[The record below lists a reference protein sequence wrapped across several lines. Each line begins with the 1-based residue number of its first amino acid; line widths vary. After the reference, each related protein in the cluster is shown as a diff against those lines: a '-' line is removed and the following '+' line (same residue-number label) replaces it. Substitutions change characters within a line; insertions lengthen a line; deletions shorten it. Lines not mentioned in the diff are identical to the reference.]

1 MKTLRLTIDSST
13 LEEYNRYYFKQHP
26 KAKKEPIKHPYHD
39 SINVWMIMKR
49 PAMNGL
55 KGKWKDMIVWLVT
68 ERGYNNLSI
77 NRCEIRQIV
86 YYPTDRRHDTDNSVP
101 KFILDGLVE
110 GGMLVDDSSEH
121 LEELHLKCAV
131 DREHPRTELWFYVF
145 DDEDEAN
152 KRLQKRLQE
161 ENKMVKIKLRL
172 PDIKGVKDFV
182 AIMNRCPADAEVKC
196 GKYKVDAKSIM
207 GIFSLDLTQV
217 VTLTIYADTNDVMDT
232 ITDLN
237 EYTVV

>member
-55 KGKWKDMIVWLVT
+55 KGKWKDMIVWLVS
-68 ERGYNNLSI
+68 EQGYSNLNI

-86 YYPTDRRHDTDNSVP
+86 YYPTNRRHDTDNSVP

-121 LEELHLKCAV
+121 LEELHLRCTV
-131 DREHPRTELWFYVF
+131 DKEHPRTELWFYIF
-145 DDEDEAN
+145 DDDDERN
-152 KRLQKRLQE
+152 KRLQE
-161 ENKMVKIKLRL
+161 EKKMIKIAIRL
-172 PDIKGVKDFV
+172 PDIQAVKDFV
-182 AIMNRCPADAEVKC
+182 AIMNRCHVDAEVKC

-207 GIFSLDLTQV
+207 GIFSLDLSKV
-217 VTLTIYADTNDVMDT
+217 VTLTIYAEANDVMET
-232 ITDLN
+232 VTDLN
-237 EYTVV
+237 KYIVA